1 MKGMIAQGERLF
13 LHSGYADLGS
23 LTPQVFRADLL
34 AFSVSRGE
42 GRGDLT

>member
-1 MKGMIAQGERLF
+1 MIAQGERLF
-13 LHSGYADLGS
+13 LHSDCADLGS
-23 LTPQVFRADLL
+23 LIPQVFRADLL

>member
-1 MKGMIAQGERLF
+1 MEGMTAQGERLF
-13 LHSGYADLGS
+13 LHSGYAALG
-23 LTPQVFRADLL
+23 LPIPQDFRADLL